1 MDRRIGSA
9 FGSRSDDPRVL
20 TRPAPHPVAR
30 CRACSAVLAGPF
42 CQKCGQ
48 PSAAVR
54 RTLREVLS
62 GQNGRLIHTLRI
74 ILTAPG
80 ELAHE
85 IDEGRDSASMRPLTL
100 LFHLAA
106 FFFLVSTFTGFGID
120 VITRADAS
128 GTFATTIERNAS
140 AYPPALYHERLEHRF
155 QAIYTVF
162 VPLIALGYG
171 GTIGLTHWRR
181 KPWMVPLAG
190 GIQYL
195 CFIYLLLAVLWTAAR
210 AFGMDPFKLSPGQIV
225 IVLVGVGYA
234 TLTHRRICQERWTMA
249 TLKGV
254 VVVVLGAAVHNAA
267 LVAALSLAL
276 VVT

>member
-1 MDRRIGSA
+1 MDRRGRSA
-9 FGSRSDDPRVL
+9 FESRSDDPRVL

-30 CRACSAVLAGPF
+30 CRAWSGVLAGPF
-42 CQKCGQ
+42 CQNCGQ
-48 PSAAVR
+48 PSAVR
-54 RTLREVLS
+54 RTLREVLA
-62 GQNGRLIHTLRI
+62 GQSGRLIHTLRI

-80 ELAHE
+80 ELAHA

-106 FFFLVSTFTGFGID
+106 FFVVSMFTGFGID

-181 KPWMVPLAG
+181 QPWMVPLAG

-195 CFIYLLLAVLWTAAR
+195 CF
-210 AFGMDPFKLSPGQIV
+210 
-225 IVLVGVGYA
+225 
-234 TLTHRRICQERWTMA
+234 MA
-249 TLKGV
+249 P
-254 VVVVLGAAVHNAA
+254 
-267 LVAALSLAL
+267 VAALGLAL
-276 VVT
+276 VVRT

>member
-1 MDRRIGSA
+1 
-9 FGSRSDDPRVL
+9 VL
-20 TRPAPHPVAR
+20 TRAAPEPLAR
-30 CRACSAVLAGPF
+30 CRACSAILAGPF
-42 CQKCGQ
+42 CQQCGQ
-48 PSAAVR
+48 PSIAAR
-54 RTLREVLS
+54 RTLHEVLA
-62 GQNGRLIHTLRI
+62 GQNGRLVHTLRI

-80 ELAHE
+80 ELARE

-106 FFFLVSTFTGFGID
+106 FFFLASTVTGFGVD

-128 GTFATTIERNAS
+128 GTFAATIARKAS

-171 GTIGLTHWRR
+171 GTIGLLHWRR

-195 CFIYLLLAVLWTAAR
+195 CFIYLFLAVLWTVAR
-210 AFGMDPFKLSPGQIV
+210 AFGMDPFVLSPGQIV
-225 IVLVGVGYA
+225 IALVGVGYA
-234 TLTHRRICQERWTMA
+234 TLTQRRIYAERWTTA
-249 TLKGV
+249 GLKGV
-254 VVVVLGAAVHNAA
+254 VVVLLGAVVHNLALLAA
-267 LVAALSLAL
+267 LGLAL
-276 VVT
+276 AVT